1 MKDISEVPNS
11 VVDEYLE
18 AQARL
23 EQKIRC
29 ATNAQM
35 ARDAIERHRNRKL
48 WDKVLL
54 VAAVLTLLALAVS
67 WVMGW

>member
-1 MKDISEVPNS
+1 MQDIEQIADKRT
-11 VVDEYLE
+11 VDEYLE

-23 EQKIRC
+23 EQKIRN

-35 ARDAIERHRNRKL
+35 ARDRNRKL